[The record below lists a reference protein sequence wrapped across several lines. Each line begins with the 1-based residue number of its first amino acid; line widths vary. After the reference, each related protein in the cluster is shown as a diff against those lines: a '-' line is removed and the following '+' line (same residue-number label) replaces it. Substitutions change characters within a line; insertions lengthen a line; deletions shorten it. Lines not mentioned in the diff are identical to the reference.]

1 MKFKSDIEVQ
11 AGLRDG
17 GNDIG
22 TAGQILSSTG
32 SQTNWIDQAAIV
44 AAGATRVLIACKN
57 TSGGTITKGT
67 PVYQTGNVG
76 ATDVIEIA
84 EADALIS
91 TGYLPAIG
99 LLETDLINNAFGHVV
114 ITGELL
120 NITTDSIDGLTPTT
134 GDTIYLKSGGGLT
147 LTKPTGEGN
156 AIQNLGLVGKVSG
169 GNAGSLTV
177 ASIMRQNDVPNL
189 PTGKI
194 WVGDGN
200 TTVSD
205 VVYLDETNGRMGIGT
220 TSPTQKLNVVNN
232 NTATWTARFTN
243 NTNNVYLSVNDA
255 NNYGIYVSGETKNY
269 FSGNVGIGTTSPVS
283 VLEVYGGS
291 SGVNE
296 VDRYVRFKASNG
308 EKRFDFYMGGTGNAS
323 RLSMFDSDGTTEGV
337 RLSPAG
343 NSYFNGGNVGI
354 GTTSPVVR
362 LDFGSATG
370 KAFHLY
376 TSGVDYYGFNMLQ
389 YDSGPFSTNIFAG
402 NGGDIKLRTASGT
415 STQSTRLT
423 VKAAGNVGIGT
434 TSPGTKLH
442 VGTGSGA
449 TVDTG
454 YQVVIDS
461 AGIAGLQILS
471 ATNQSGRIVFGDSG
485 DNDIGMIKY
494 DHTDNSMGFRT
505 NGSGNERMRINSSGE
520 VLVGVTSNQTES
532 KLTSRQNGSS
542 IEFGHLNQSSGYYG
556 TLGAMYSS
564 GRPFLSFSCDS
575 SPTSA
580 GNNFATRGFKGNVIF
595 SETNGNLKFAQATNA
610 NSTSQALTDRMAI
623 KNDGAVQFNAYD
635 STNNTGTPT
644 YLLGTD
650 ASGNIVKTN
659 TIPGSAAGPYLPL
672 AGGTMTG
679 DLKLNDNVVAKFGTG
694 DDLRIQHASGGGG
707 VGYIQNY
714 TGDLQIQNR
723 APDKDILFRADD
735 GSGVVTSYL
744 VLDGSTTH
752 AYFSNPGNVGI
763 GTTSPGYKLD
773 VDGDVRGDSFWFR
786 GNTASSPASVAGFY
800 RPSLGHVAYG
810 FNTNELFR
818 ITSTGNVGIGTAS
831 PSFPLDV
838 DTTSSRVRFKALTGS
853 STLEL
858 SAIEGRDWIIQSKDN
873 GKFLIY
879 DEDATASRLFI
890 DTDGSIGLPA
900 YGSGTNTGTLA
911 YKLGVDSSGN
921 IIETAVGAGAVDGS
935 GTANYI
941 TKWTDADTIGDSIIY
956 DNGTNVGIGTTS
968 PGYKLTVNGDVDVN
982 NGAILAAQAYGIN
995 LGVSGYDIVM
1005 PTTTRIAIKTSGSE
1019 RVSILNTGNVGIGT
1033 TSPSQKL
1040 HVSSGKVLVDV
1051 TSSVGTELVLQNL
1064 AVDQFAADKNYHEI
1078 NFITSSTS
1086 SETTGGYVR
1095 IKAGQEVSGN
1105 DNRSYLGFWTAPDDG
1120 TVTEKMRIDSSGNVG
1135 IGTTSPTAKLH
1146 VVAPNGTNVGS
1157 GNFNFILD
1165 AQDVNSVD
1173 SNGLLVKGGANNSAG
1188 TTFAIQDYSGNTDFM
1203 VNGAG
1208 NVGIGTTSPGT
1219 KLHISVPGGSSQL
1232 TLERTGGGA
1241 GKVVLAG
1248 AAEGLIVYDDL
1259 YGPKMYVGT
1268 SGTYNGNVGIGTT
1281 SPDSKLNILSTG
1293 IDDEALVIQDN
1304 ARKIKIGRDS
1314 IKVTDLSNAVANM
1327 YLQGDGSN
1335 VILPNAASRL
1345 GIGTTNPGQ
1354 KLDVIGGVGAWAAN
1368 NTSTLQLF
1376 NGRLVGAGRQ
1386 IANLVS
1392 YNGNGALDLYDGANT
1407 LKIHIQGSGNSYFN
1421 AGNVGIGTTSPSQK
1435 LDVDGNVSLG
1445 KYSGSDFDKRIGLN
1459 DAAGAYGAGSSYIE
1473 FEELS
1478 GTGTANFNKGGNIRF
1493 YNHLFAGGTSET
1505 LTLLA
1510 NGNVGIGTTSPGYKL
1525 HVEGSVALDVM
1536 PGHESEGSVRIGR
1549 YDFNTSRYN
1558 DIKSYVSSTESS
1570 NYLKFSVHG
1579 GVENATVDVMT
1590 LKGNGNVGIGTTSPN
1605 AKIDLVG
1612 GDVTGGLKI
1621 SADKVT
1627 SAFFAFGADAN
1638 ETRITST
1645 SYGGYKP
1652 LTIHTGGSESMRID
1666 SSGNVGIGTTSP
1678 GSKLSIGGTTGS
1690 YSSGIGFEP
1699 TGTGARVYRTFIA
1712 TDGGFRFDDVTAG
1725 FLTRLAI
1732 TSSGNVGIG
1741 TTSPDAKLQVA
1752 GGGLIVGTTSHTKS
1766 NNAFSN
1772 GNISLDNGSTTDS
1785 PGIHFYYG
1793 NNTNFGI
1800 DAHTTGFRFVYNL
1813 DEAGGNVLLNI
1824 TSSGNVG
1831 IGTTSP
1837 TDKLTVN
1844 GNLSIFGNKIYNG
1857 SASNSAGVSFPSS
1870 TTRIDGYNGITFHS
1884 STTTVGSQ
1892 SERMRITN
1900 SGNVGIGTTNPATVL
1915 DVRGA
1920 GSVSLPATTGTTVST
1935 GTRFRLGQN
1944 TSQTRI
1950 LDFGVSSSTEGAW
1963 LQATDRTDLSITMPF
1978 LINPNGGNVGIGTTS
1993 PGVKLVVADG
2003 PKATSGTLS
2012 QNSTLD
2018 IYGVAATSRTDNA
2031 TVDML
2036 RLHRAVTNDNKGSTF
2051 AIGLSYY
2058 EDPGSNL
2065 PRTRVDFKTTEKAVD
2080 DSDATKTVMSLVDSG
2095 NVGIGT
2101 TSPGAK
2107 LDVTGSGDVIKA
2119 VSGSQNITTN
2129 FVAPSGGSGLN
2140 NIISTGGKFNIGT
2153 SDAQPFSI
2161 GTGSISRVYILSGG
2175 NVGIGTTSPNEKL
2188 HVAGNIHAYAPSGI
2202 DAGLFASTAAGSTT
2216 IAVRSSGVTHFNG
2229 GNVGIGTT
2237 SPDTL
2242 LNLASSERGSN
2253 APTVRITNTFTADDW
2268 SGDTSDLGRFE
2279 FFTEDTSGNGPYIL
2293 GKISIKNDQTV
2304 GTPTLPSGAMVFG
2317 TTTYN
2322 APGGSTERMRITSSG
2337 RVGIGT
2343 SLPATTLQVNGLIS
2357 ADQGAG
2363 NGYTFVGDLDTSIE
2377 RPAQNTIILKT
2388 AGSERLRVNSSG
2400 NVGIN
2405 VTNPNARLNV
2415 NGGIKI
2421 EGTGSLSFGGSAS
2434 VPSWAIN
2441 SSGSDLII
2449 DDQATTSGSVLFN
2462 NSEGVALPRLTTTQ
2476 INAISLPAQGLMAYN
2491 TTLNTI
2497 CFYNGSSWQKVS
2509 HTSM

>member
-1 MKFKSDIEVQ
+1 MSTGKTYSTKYLLDSNNNRGSE
-11 AGLRDG
+11 
-17 GNDIG
+17 
-22 TAGQILSSTG
+22 GQILSTTSTG
-32 SQTNWIDQAAIV
+32 IDWVDANSV
-44 AAGATRVLIACKN
+44 PGTGLWV
-57 TSGGTITKGT
+57 TSG
-67 PVYQTGNVG
+67 
-76 ATDVIEIA
+76 
-84 EADALIS
+84 
-91 TGYLPAIG
+91 
-99 LLETDLINNAFGHVV
+99 NN
-114 ITGELL
+114 
-120 NITTDSIDGLTPTT
+120 
-134 GDTIYLKSGGGLT
+134 IYNS
-147 LTKPTGEGN
+147 N
-156 AIQNLGLVGKVSG
+156 
-169 GNAGSLTV
+169 
-177 ASIMRQNDVPNL
+177 
-189 PTGKI
+189 
-194 WVGDGN
+194 
-200 TTVSD
+200 
-205 VVYLDETNGRMGIGT
+205 
-220 TSPTQKLNVVNN
+220 
-232 NTATWTARFTN
+232 
-243 NTNNVYLSVNDA
+243 
-255 NNYGIYVSGETKNY
+255 
-269 FSGNVGIGTTSPVS
+269 SGNVGIGTDSPSNPLHVYS
-283 VLEVYGGS
+283 SDNILATFESTDGISEIRIKDNTKYTRLLTVGSHFKIMPNDGVEMAVFEGDTGITHFNGGNVGIGTASPSKKLEVNGS
-291 SGVNE
+291 YKLGTNAYIQY
-296 VDRYVRFKASNG
+296 DATYPYTINIQNTASAGDIKLQSANG
-308 EKRFDFYMGGTGNAS
+308 ENKILLQPSTGGIDFYTN
-323 RLSMFDSDGTTEGV
+323 
-337 RLSPAG
+337 
-343 NSYFNGGNVGI
+343 NSERMRITDGGNVGI
-354 GTTSPVVR
+354 GTTSPNANAK
-362 LDFGSATG
+362 LHLYNSASATDV
-370 KAFHLY
+370 AL
-376 TSGVDYYGFNMLQ
+376 
-389 YDSGPFSTNIFAG
+389 
-402 NGGDIKLRTASGT
+402 
-415 STQSTRLT
+415 RLT
-423 VKAAGNVGIGT
+423 SNANSKTLIGF
-434 TSPGTKLH
+434 GD
-442 VGTGSGA
+442 
-449 TVDTG
+449 TVDQT
-454 YQVVIDS
+454 
-461 AGIAGLQILS
+461 AGA
-471 ATNQSGRIVFGDSG
+471 
-485 DNDIGMIKY
+485 IKY
-494 DHTDNSMGFRT
+494 DNATSEMSFEVLNST
-505 NGSGNERMRINSSGE
+505 EAMRI
-520 VLVGVTSNQTES
+520 
-532 KLTSRQNGSS
+532 
-542 IEFGHLNQSSGYYG
+542 
-556 TLGAMYSS
+556 
-564 GRPFLSFSCDS
+564 DS
-575 SPTSA
+575 
-580 GNNFATRGFKGNVIF
+580 
-595 SETNGNLKFAQATNA
+595 
-610 NSTSQALTDRMAI
+610 D
-623 KNDGAVQFNAYD
+623 
-635 STNNTGTPT
+635 
-644 YLLGTD
+644 
-650 ASGNIVKTN
+650 
-659 TIPGSAAGPYLPL
+659 
-672 AGGTMTG
+672 
-679 DLKLNDNVVAKFGTG
+679 
-694 DDLRIQHASGGGG
+694 
-707 VGYIQNY
+707 
-714 TGDLQIQNR
+714 
-723 APDKDILFRADD
+723 
-735 GSGVVTSYL
+735 
-744 VLDGSTTH
+744 
-752 AYFSNPGNVGI
+752 GNVGI

-773 VDGDVRGDSFWFR
+773 VNGSV
-786 GNTASSPASVAGFY
+786 NTAFGATNGY
-800 RPSLGHVAYG
+800 RI
-810 FNTNELFR
+810 NTN
-818 ITSTGNVGIGTAS
+818 
-831 PSFPLDV
+831 
-838 DTTSSRVRFKALTGS
+838 RV
-853 STLEL
+853 L
-858 SAIEGRDWIIQSKDN
+858 SQ
-873 GKFLIY
+873 
-879 DEDATASRLFI
+879 
-890 DTDGSIGLPA
+890 
-900 YGSGTNTGTLA
+900 
-911 YKLGVDSSGN
+911 
-921 IIETAVGAGAVDGS
+921 
-935 GTANYI
+935 
-941 TKWTDADTIGDSIIY
+941 
-956 DNGTNVGIGTTS
+956 
-968 PGYKLTVNGDVDVN
+968 
-982 NGAILAAQAYGIN
+982 
-995 LGVSGYDIVM
+995 VSGGFEIGVLDYK
-1005 PTTTRIAIKTSGSE
+1005 TTYPNISFNNDNTFRVQQNGSTRII
-1019 RVSILNTGNVGIGT
+1019 
-1033 TSPSQKL
+1033 
-1040 HVSSGKVLVDV
+1040 
-1051 TSSVGTELVLQNL
+1051 
-1064 AVDQFAADKNYHEI
+1064 
-1078 NFITSSTS
+1078 
-1086 SETTGGYVR
+1086 
-1095 IKAGQEVSGN
+1095 
-1105 DNRSYLGFWTAPDDG
+1105 
-1120 TVTEKMRIDSSGNVG
+1120 
-1135 IGTTSPTAKLH
+1135 
-1146 VVAPNGTNVGS
+1146 
-1157 GNFNFILD
+1157 
-1165 AQDVNSVD
+1165 VNS
-1173 SNGLLVKGGANNSAG
+1173 S
-1188 TTFAIQDYSGNTDFM
+1188 
-1203 VNGAG
+1203 
-1208 NVGIGTTSPGT
+1208 
-1219 KLHISVPGGSSQL
+1219 
-1232 TLERTGGGA
+1232 
-1241 GKVVLAG
+1241 
-1248 AAEGLIVYDDL
+1248 
-1259 YGPKMYVGT
+1259 
-1268 SGTYNGNVGIGTT
+1268 
-1281 SPDSKLNILSTG
+1281 
-1293 IDDEALVIQDN
+1293 
-1304 ARKIKIGRDS
+1304 
-1314 IKVTDLSNAVANM
+1314 
-1327 YLQGDGSN
+1327 
-1335 VILPNAASRL
+1335 
-1345 GIGTTNPGQ
+1345 
-1354 KLDVIGGVGAWAAN
+1354 
-1368 NTSTLQLF
+1368 
-1376 NGRLVGAGRQ
+1376 
-1386 IANLVS
+1386 
-1392 YNGNGALDLYDGANT
+1392 
-1407 LKIHIQGSGNSYFN
+1407 
-1421 AGNVGIGTTSPSQK
+1421 GNVGIGTTSPSQK

-2018 IYGVAATSRTDNA
+2018 IYGVAATSRTDSA